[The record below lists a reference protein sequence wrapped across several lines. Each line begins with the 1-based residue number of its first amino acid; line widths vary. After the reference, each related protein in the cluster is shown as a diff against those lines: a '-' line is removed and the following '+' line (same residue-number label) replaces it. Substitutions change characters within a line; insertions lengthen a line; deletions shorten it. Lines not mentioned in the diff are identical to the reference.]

1 MTAPLLLA
9 AAAVLGA
16 VPRAHAAS
24 VTAAPGDDLATF
36 FSGAAAGDEIVL
48 SPGVYEISSTLTISE
63 VASTEAA
70 PLRIRGEEGAVIKL
84 VANEEGAYASPLIRV
99 QDSSHVELSGFALEG
114 ADSWA
119 TDLDNGYNGLQLNNV
134 SSVLIDGLTIQ
145 ELTRSAVL
153 VQGMSSDV
161 TVMNTEI
168 QRIQAGHGIYV
179 GCSDVSCFTTG
190 FTATTNLIH
199 DLGGET
205 YAISLQHGTQG
216 ALLVDNIVYNLEYR
230 GFEAGSTELGEP
242 TTMEGNAIWS
252 AGDIAVVLRG
262 AALVRNNVIFNITG
276 RGIVARD
283 PERGTYTDQ
292 IIVYNTIVDTD
303 DWGIDAEGWQ
313 ADMGFILAN
322 NAVCSPLRYGVRV
335 TKTVREDQDPEDV
348 PTPARATM
356 NLVCGLVEGPDA
368 ELGEVVA
375 GGGYD
380 DFSDVELW
388 DFYPTPDAL
397 LIDAADPSGNLY
409 PPELDFNGTVRDGEA
424 PEVGAYEYVGEGNPG
439 WSIREDFKEYVEVE
453 EEAAGGDVAGGCCKD
468 GKEGS
473 EEALFLV
480 LPLLGLGAVRRRRND
495 RP

>member
-1 MTAPLLLA
+1 MTAPLLLTA
-9 AAAVLGA
+9 AALLAGLPA
-16 VPRAHAAS
+16 ARAAS
-24 VTAAPGDDLATF
+24 VTASPGDDLSTF
-36 FSGAAAGDEIVL
+36 FSGAAAGDELVL
-48 SPGVYEISSTLTISE
+48 SPGVYEVSSTLTISE
-63 VASTEAA
+63 VVSTEAA

-84 VANEEGAYASPLIRV
+84 VANEEGGYASPLVRI
-99 QDSSHVELSGFALEG
+99 QDSSHVELSGFTLEG
-114 ADSWA
+114 ADDWA
-119 TDLDNGYNGLQLNNV
+119 TDLDNGYNGLQLHNV
-134 SSVLIDGLTIQ
+134 TEVSVDGLTIQ
-145 ELTRSAVL
+145 ELTRSGIVL
-153 VQGMSSDV
+153 RDMNSAV
-161 TVMNTEI
+161 TVANTEI
-168 QRIQAGHGIYV
+168 QRLQEGHGIYV

-216 ALLVDNIVYNLEYR
+216 ALLVDNIVYNLEHR

-242 TTMEGNAIWS
+242 TTIEGNAIWN
-252 AGDIAVVLRG
+252 AGDIGMVLRG
-262 AALVRNNVIFNITG
+262 AALVRNNVLFNITG
-276 RGIVARD
+276 RGLVSRD

-292 IIVYNTIVDTD
+292 IIVYNTIVDTE
-303 DWGIDAEGWQ
+303 DWGVDAEGWQ
-313 ADMGFILAN
+313 PDMGFILAN

-335 TKTVREDQDPEDV
+335 TKDVREDQDPEDV
-348 PTPARATM
+348 PTPATAKN

-409 PPELDFNGTVRDGEA
+409 PPELDFNGTAREGEA
-424 PEVGAYEYVGEGNPG
+424 PDVGAYEYVGEGNPG

-473 EEALFLV
+473 EEGLFLV
-480 LPLLGLGAVRRRRND
+480 LPLLGLGAVRRRRE
-495 RP
+495 RGG